1 MDYSSHQKKVPVPF
15 PFNGRATFEV
25 IHGYS
30 RVWIV
35 IDSVKLLQ
43 PKKHYVRSM
52 VQCSMHVI
60 KTKLLCQQ

>member
-1 MDYSSHQKKVPVPF
+1 MDYNSSQKKVPVPF

-43 PKKHYVRSM
+43 PKNHMFAAWYSAVCM
-52 VQCSMHVI
+52 
-60 KTKLLCQQ
+60 L